1 MPEWHKEGFSCVPE
15 EKQVYLSY
23 IKARGGFRMSKRF
36 CVTGTCI
43 PEKNYMVDISKR
55 IDRIVKDYIEQ
66 GKYFTMNRARQYGKT
81 TTLYLLER
89 RLQEEYLV
97 LSLSFEAA
105 DEYFHSLASLA
116 EGLVLDIGECLKAQ
130 KVSEDILKEWNST
143 LSEKFPMRSL
153 GMKITSLCRSCQKKV
168 VLMIDEV
175 DKSSD
180 NQIFLSFLGL
190 LREKYLKWQQG
201 KDQTFQSV
209 ILAGVYDVKTLKL
222 KLHPQEESKYNSP
235 WNIAVDFPLDMSFD
249 AEQIAAMLDEYEEDY
264 HTGMNVKEIAEL
276 LYDYTAGYP
285 YLVSRICQLAD
296 ERVAG
301 TEEYPDREAVWTKE
315 GILASIKL
323 LLKEPNTLFDDM
335 TKKLLDYPQL
345 KEMLQNILFGGIDF
359 PFKRE
364 TPMIDLGVT
373 FGFLKD
379 KNGIVAVTNRI
390 FETQLYDMFLSE
402 MAVNNKIYMET
413 ASNRNQFIVSEML
426 QMDLVMKKFYE
437 YYEEI
442 YSDNEQKFIEE
453 NGRRLFLLYLKPII
467 NGTGNY
473 YIEARTR
480 DNRRTDIIIDYKGK
494 QFVIELKIWR
504 GNEYH
509 MRGEEQVFE
518 YLEYYKQEKGYLLS
532 FNFNKNKRSG
542 IQELEY
548 KGKRILEV
556 IV

>member
-1 MPEWHKEGFSCVPE
+1 
-15 EKQVYLSY
+15 
-23 IKARGGFRMSKRF
+23 MSKRF

-130 KVSEDILKEWNST
+130 KVSEDILEEWNST

-222 KLHPQEESKYNSP
+222 KLYPQEESKYNSP

-301 TEEYPDREAVWTKE
+301 TEEYPDREAAWTKE

-323 LLKEPNTLFDDM
+323 TCCA
-335 TKKLLDYPQL
+335 
-345 KEMLQNILFGGIDF
+345 I
-359 PFKRE
+359 
-364 TPMIDLGVT
+364 
-373 FGFLKD
+373 
-379 KNGIVAVTNRI
+379 
-390 FETQLYDMFLSE
+390 
-402 MAVNNKIYMET
+402 
-413 ASNRNQFIVSEML
+413 
-426 QMDLVMKKFYE
+426 
-437 YYEEI
+437 
-442 YSDNEQKFIEE
+442 
-453 NGRRLFLLYLKPII
+453 
-467 NGTGNY
+467 
-473 YIEARTR
+473 
-480 DNRRTDIIIDYKGK
+480 
-494 QFVIELKIWR
+494 
-504 GNEYH
+504 
-509 MRGEEQVFE
+509 
-518 YLEYYKQEKGYLLS
+518 
-532 FNFNKNKRSG
+532 
-542 IQELEY
+542 
-548 KGKRILEV
+548 
-556 IV
+556 

>member
-1 MPEWHKEGFSCVPE
+1 MP
-15 EKQVYLSY
+15 
-23 IKARGGFRMSKRF
+23 KRF

-43 PEKNYMVDISKR
+43 PEKNYMVDISGR
-55 IDRIVKDYIEQ
+55 IDRIIQDYIEKGQ
-66 GKYFTMNRARQYGKT
+66 YFTINRARQYGKT

-89 RLQEEYLV
+89 RLREEYIV

-105 DEYFHSLASLA
+105 DEYFESLGSLA
-116 EGLVLDIGECLKAQ
+116 EGLVMDISECLRAQ
-130 KVSEDILKEWNST
+130 NVDADIIDEWNRS
-143 LSEKFPMRSL
+143 LSERFPMRSL
-153 GMKITSLCRSCQKKV
+153 GMKISSLCRSCGKRI

-201 KDQTFQSV
+201 KDETFQSV

-222 KLHPQEESKYNSP
+222 KLHPQEETKYNSP
-235 WNIAVDFPLDMSFD
+235 WNIAVDFQMDMSFGCED
-249 AEQIAAMLDEYEEDY
+249 IESMLEEYESE
-264 HTGMNVKEIAEL
+264 HRTGMNVRDIAGI
-276 LYDYTAGYP
+276 LYDYTSGYP
-285 YLVSRICQLAD
+285 YLVSRICQIID
-296 ERVAG
+296 ERVVEMKDFG
-301 TEEYPDREAVWTKE
+301 TVSSVWTKG
-315 GILASIKL
+315 GILAAIKI

-335 TKKLLDYPQL
+335 TKKMLDYPQL

-364 TPMIDLGVT
+364 TPIIDLGVT

-379 KNGIVAVTNRI
+379 KNGIVAVSNRI
-390 FETQLYDMFLSE
+390 FETQLYDVFLSD
-402 MAVNNKIYMET
+402 MAVNNKMYIE
-413 ASNRNQFIVSEML
+413 ASTNRNHFIVQGML

-442 YSDNEQKFIEE
+442 YADNDQKFIEE
-453 NGRRLFLLYLKPII
+453 NGRKLFLLYLKPII

-494 QFVIELKIWR
+494 RFIIELKIWR
-504 GNEYH
+504 GEEYNA
-509 MRGEEQVFE
+509 RGEKQLFD
-518 YLEYYKQEKGYLLS
+518 YLDYYKEEKGYLLS
-532 FNFNKNKRSG
+532 FNFNKNKETG
-542 IQELEY
+542 IQELELEE
-548 KGKRILEV
+548 KRIFEV
-556 IV
+556 TV

>member
-1 MPEWHKEGFSCVPE
+1 MP
-15 EKQVYLSY
+15 
-23 IKARGGFRMSKRF
+23 KRF

-43 PEKNYMVDISKR
+43 PEKNYMVDISGR
-55 IDRIVKDYIEQ
+55 IDRIIQDYIEKGQ
-66 GKYFTMNRARQYGKT
+66 YFTINRARQYGKT

-89 RLQEEYLV
+89 RLRKEYIV

-105 DEYFHSLASLA
+105 DEYFESLGSLA
-116 EGLVLDIGECLKAQ
+116 EGLVMDISECLKAQ
-130 KVSEDILKEWNST
+130 NVDDHIIEEWNHP
-143 LSEKFPMRSL
+143 LSERFPMRSL
-153 GMKITSLCRSCQKKV
+153 GIKIGSLCKACGKRI

-201 KDQTFQSV
+201 KDETFQSV

-222 KLHPQEESKYNSP
+222 KLHPQEETKYNSP
-235 WNIAVDFPLDMSFD
+235 WNIAVDFQMDMSFD
-249 AEQIAAMLDEYEEDY
+249 CKDIESMLEEYESE
-264 HTGMNVKEIAEL
+264 HQTGMNVQNIARMI
-276 LYDYTAGYP
+276 YDYTSGYP
-285 YLVSRICQLAD
+285 YLVSRICQLID
-296 ERVAG
+296 ERVSG
-301 TEEYPDREAVWTKE
+301 MEDFTDLSSVWTKE
-315 GILASIKL
+315 GVLAAIKI

-364 TPMIDLGVT
+364 TPMINLGVT

-379 KNGIVAVTNRI
+379 KNGIVAVSNRI
-390 FETQLYDMFLSE
+390 FETQLYDMFLSD
-402 MAVNNKIYMET
+402 MAVNNRMYME
-413 ASNRNQFIVSEML
+413 ASTNRNQFIIQGML

-442 YSDNEQKFIEE
+442 YADNDQKFIEE
-453 NGRRLFLLYLKPII
+453 SGRKLFLLYLKPII

-480 DNRRTDIIIDYKGK
+480 NNRRTDIIIDYRRKR
-494 QFVIELKIWR
+494 FIIELKIWR
-504 GNEYH
+504 GEEYNA
-509 MRGEEQVFE
+509 RGEKQLFD
-518 YLEYYKQEKGYLLS
+518 YLDYYREEKGYLLS
-532 FNFNKNKRSG
+532 FNFNKKKKTG
-542 IQELEY
+542 IRELEFE
-548 KGKRILEV
+548 GKRIFEV
-556 IV
+556 TV

>member
-1 MPEWHKEGFSCVPE
+1 MP
-15 EKQVYLSY
+15 
-23 IKARGGFRMSKRF
+23 KRF

-43 PEKNYMVDISKR
+43 PEKNYMVDISGR
-55 IDRIVKDYIEQ
+55 IDRIIQDYIEKGQ
-66 GKYFTMNRARQYGKT
+66 YFTINRARQYGKT

-89 RLQEEYLV
+89 RLREEYIV

-105 DEYFHSLASLA
+105 DEYFESLGSLA
-116 EGLVLDIGECLKAQ
+116 EGLVMDISECLKAQ
-130 KVSEDILKEWNST
+130 NVDDNIIEEWNHP
-143 LSEKFPMRSL
+143 LSERFPMRSL
-153 GMKITSLCRSCQKKV
+153 GIKISSLCRACGKRI

-201 KDQTFQSV
+201 KDETFQSV

-222 KLHPQEESKYNSP
+222 KLHPQEETKYNSP
-235 WNIAVDFPLDMSFD
+235 WNIAVDFQMDMSFGCKD
-249 AEQIAAMLDEYEEDY
+249 IKSMLEEYESE
-264 HTGMNVKEIAEL
+264 HRTGMNVQDIAKMI
-276 LYDYTAGYP
+276 YDYTSGYP
-285 YLVSRICQLAD
+285 YLVSRICQIID
-296 ERVAG
+296 ERVVGMKDFGDVSSA
-301 TEEYPDREAVWTKE
+301 WTKE
-315 GILASIKL
+315 GILAAIKI

-364 TPMIDLGVT
+364 TPIIDLGVT

-379 KNGIVAVTNRI
+379 KNGIVAVSNRI
-390 FETQLYDMFLSE
+390 FETQLYDVFLSD
-402 MAVNNKIYMET
+402 MAVNNKMYME
-413 ASNRNQFIVSEML
+413 ASTNRNQFIVQDML

-442 YSDNEQKFIEE
+442 YADNDQKFIEE
-453 NGRRLFLLYLKPII
+453 NGRKLFLLYLKPII

-494 QFVIELKIWR
+494 RFIIELKIWR
-504 GNEYH
+504 GEEYNA
-509 MRGEEQVFE
+509 RGEKQLFD
-518 YLEYYKQEKGYLLS
+518 YLEYYREEKGYLLS
-532 FNFNKNKRSG
+532 FNFNKNKETG
-542 IQELEY
+542 IRKLEF
-548 KGKRILEV
+548 KGKRIFEV
-556 IV
+556 VV

>member
-1 MPEWHKEGFSCVPE
+1 MP
-15 EKQVYLSY
+15 
-23 IKARGGFRMSKRF
+23 KRF

-43 PEKNYMVDISKR
+43 PEKNYMVDISGR
-55 IDRIVKDYIEQ
+55 IDRIVKEYIENGQ
-66 GKYFTMNRARQYGKT
+66 YFTINRARQYGKT

-89 RLQEEYLV
+89 RLKEDYLV

-105 DEYFHSLASLA
+105 DEYFQSLESLA
-116 EGLVLDIGECLKAQ
+116 EGLVMDIGECLKHQ
-130 KVSEDILKEWNST
+130 NVPDEIQKEWYSP

-153 GMKITSLCRSCQKKV
+153 GMKISNLCESCEKRI

-201 KDQTFQSV
+201 KDATFQSV

-222 KLHPQEESKYNSP
+222 KLHPQEETKYNSP
-235 WNIAVDFPLDMSFD
+235 WNIAVDFQVDMSFSKND
-249 AEQIAAMLDEYEEDY
+249 IASMLEEYENE
-264 HTGMNVKEIAEL
+264 HRTGMDICEIAEWI
-276 LYDYTAGYP
+276 YDYTSGYP
-285 YLVSRICQLAD
+285 YLVSKVCQLID
-296 ERVAG
+296 ERVSG
-301 TEEYPDREAVWTKE
+301 SEGFTEKTSAWTKE
-315 GILASIKL
+315 GFLSAIKI
-323 LLKEPNTLFDDM
+323 LLKEPNTLFDDL
-335 TKKLLDYPQL
+335 TKKLLDYPKL

-379 KNGIVAVTNRI
+379 KNGIVAVSNRI
-390 FETQLYDMFLSE
+390 FETQLYDTFLAE
-402 MAVNNKIYMET
+402 MAVNNEMYMESAT
-413 ASNRNQFIVSEML
+413 NRNQFVVAGML

-442 YSDNEQKFIEE
+442 YADNDQKFIEE
-453 NGRRLFLLYLKPII
+453 NGRKIFLLYIKPII

-480 DNRRTDIIIDYKGK
+480 DNRRTDIIIDYRGK
-494 QFVIELKIWR
+494 RYIVELKIWR
-504 GNEYH
+504 GEEYH
-509 MRGEEQVFE
+509 TRGEKQLFE
-518 YLEYYKQEKGYLLS
+518 YLNYYNEEKGYLLS
-532 FNFNKNKRSG
+532 FNFNKKKETG
-542 IQELEY
+542 IQEVEY
-548 KGKRILEV
+548 EGRRIFEV
-556 IV
+556 TV

>member
-1 MPEWHKEGFSCVPE
+1 
-15 EKQVYLSY
+15 
-23 IKARGGFRMSKRF
+23 
-36 CVTGTCI
+36 
-43 PEKNYMVDISKR
+43 
-55 IDRIVKDYIEQ
+55 
-66 GKYFTMNRARQYGKT
+66 
-81 TTLYLLER
+81 
-89 RLQEEYLV
+89 
-97 LSLSFEAA
+97 
-105 DEYFHSLASLA
+105 
-116 EGLVLDIGECLKAQ
+116 
-130 KVSEDILKEWNST
+130 
-143 LSEKFPMRSL
+143 
-153 GMKITSLCRSCQKKV
+153 
-168 VLMIDEV
+168 
-175 DKSSD
+175 
-180 NQIFLSFLGL
+180 
-190 LREKYLKWQQG
+190 
-201 KDQTFQSV
+201 
-209 ILAGVYDVKTLKL
+209 
-222 KLHPQEESKYNSP
+222 
-235 WNIAVDFPLDMSFD
+235 
-249 AEQIAAMLDEYEEDY
+249 
-264 HTGMNVKEIAEL
+264 
-276 LYDYTAGYP
+276 
-285 YLVSRICQLAD
+285 
-296 ERVAG
+296 
-301 TEEYPDREAVWTKE
+301 
-315 GILASIKL
+315 
-323 LLKEPNTLFDDM
+323 
-335 TKKLLDYPQL
+335 
-345 KEMLQNILFGGIDF
+345 
-359 PFKRE
+359 
-364 TPMIDLGVT
+364 MIDLGVT